1 MRKLLIN
8 FSLNRSFDFI
18 MSDNYKTTL
27 KSITTFCFDVDGV
40 FTNGI
45 VHLMPDGEQLRTA
58 NVRDGYA
65 VQLAIKKGYNIAIIT
80 GGNSEAVRKRFEGLG
95 VTDVYLSSHKKTDV
109 FAAYLAA
116 KGLSAAEVCY
126 MGDDIPDYLVMKE
139 VGLAVCPADAA
150 SEIKDISAYVSPY
163 AGGCG
168 CVRDILEQTMKVQG
182 KWMDDLAFEW

>member
-27 KSITTFCFDVDGV
+27 KNITTFCFDVDGV

-182 KWMDDLAFEW
+182 KWMDNLAFEW